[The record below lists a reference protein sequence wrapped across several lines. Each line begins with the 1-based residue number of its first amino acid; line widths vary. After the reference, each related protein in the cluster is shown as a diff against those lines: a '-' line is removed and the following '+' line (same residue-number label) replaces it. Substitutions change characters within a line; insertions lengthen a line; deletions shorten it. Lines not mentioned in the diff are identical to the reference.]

1 MLSNTCKY
9 GIRAVIYLAL
19 HNKENTKIGI
29 KEISKELSIPTPF
42 LGKILQLLAKNKILN
57 STKGPHG
64 GFSLAKDA
72 SEITLLN
79 IIEIIDGLDLFN
91 NCLIG
96 LSSCS
101 ANAHNDV
108 QCPIH
113 HKYVPINTQIYDL
126 FNSETI
132 GSLASEIAASGGK
145 IGL

>member
-19 HNKENTKIGI
+19 NNEDNKKIGI
-29 KEISKELSIPTPF
+29 KEISNELNIPTPF

-64 GFSLAKDA
+64 GFGLARPA

-79 IIEIIDGLDLFN
+79 IIEIIDGKDLFT

-96 LSSCS
+96 LSTCS

-113 HKYVPINTQIYDL
+113 HKYLPINKQIYDL
-126 FNSETI
+126 FNTETI
-132 GSLASEIAASGGK
+132 ENLSTEIKASDGK

>member
-19 HNKENTKIGI
+19 NNEENKKIGI

-42 LGKILQLLAKNKILN
+42 LGKILQLLAKNKILS
-57 STKGPHG
+57 STKGHHG
-64 GFSLAKDA
+64 GFNLARPA
-72 SEITLLN
+72 NEITLLH
-79 IIEIIDGLDLFN
+79 IIEVIDGLDLFN
-91 NCLIG
+91 DCLIG

-101 ANAHNDV
+101 ANAHQDV

-113 HKYVPINTQIYDL
+113 HKYTPINKQIYDL
-126 FNSETI
+126 FNTETI
-132 GSLASEIAASGGK
+132 ENLASKIEESGGK